1 MSMKQ
6 EIKCKWGTYV
16 HKHTSQKQCDLKAIL
31 KELMLL
37 QRRTLDDKE
46 FQDLMALMKKELS

>member
-1 MSMKQ
+1 M
-6 EIKCKWGTYV
+6 